1 MINVKQINCNGAT
14 FVDKYHATAVFSKNS
29 TLTAGI
35 VRNRSIGV
43 NIYKTILS
51 FNLSDLKPDIV
62 ESATLYLF
70 VENIQYTGTS
80 FKNMIIYDLAVLNMT
95 NLPILIHDSYLLKQI
110 ADMPL
115 EKLLQQY
122 NKSKKQI
129 FIALDKI
136 ESYTIESQRIL
147 KEKKVLELSDNG
159 NELFGYSWSNKTK

>member
-1 MINVKQINCNGAT
+1 
-14 FVDKYHATAVFSKNS
+14 
-29 TLTAGI
+29 
-35 VRNRSIGV
+35 
-43 NIYKTILS
+43 
-51 FNLSDLKPDIV
+51 
-62 ESATLYLF
+62 
-70 VENIQYTGTS
+70 
-80 FKNMIIYDLAVLNMT
+80 MIIYDLAVLNMT